1 VTEYSY
7 IEPEVAGGL
16 GKRTVMDTSVHPPIV
31 SKLHYEMDGWLGD
44 ALLETFP
51 SFIVT
56 EELKEALA
64 QLGAS
69 GMSFD
74 DAEVTTSGEFRDLH
88 PGRAL
93 PKFVWLKVQGAVG
106 VDDLALA
113 DDGRL
118 VVSARVLSV
127 LQKHGTDNA
136 LVEPFCG

>member
-1 VTEYSY
+1 MTEHCY

-16 GKRTVMDTSVHPPIV
+16 GKRTVIDTSVHPPVV

-44 ALLETFP
+44 SILESFP

-56 EELKEALA
+56 EALKEALE

-74 DAEVTTSGEFRDLH
+74 EAEVTTSGQFRALH
-88 PGRAL
+88 PRQTL
-93 PKFVWLKVQGAVG
+93 PKFVWLKVQGTAG

-118 VVSARVLSV
+118 VVSARALEVM
-127 LQKHGTDNA
+127 QKHGADNA
-136 LVEPFCG
+136 VVEAFGG